1 MATSLYRK
9 LIKANYPK
17 DGIYHH
23 CSDLYVHVNAL
34 TCKIV
39 NEWIKENGLEKSLF
53 VDTFIDEIDGRL
65 MYDVAFAYDPWWEER
80 KIGQMYDYQIY
91 ENLRKR
97 FISEDIWGLEDGENL
112 TEAERENIA
121 EKVIWMLDKNDNY
134 LEIYWD
140 AVKRALND
148 YLKQRK

>member
-1 MATSLYRK
+1 
-9 LIKANYPK
+9 
-17 DGIYHH
+17 
-23 CSDLYVHVNAL
+23 
-34 TCKIV
+34 
-39 NEWIKENGLEKSLF
+39 
-53 VDTFIDEIDGRL
+53 
-65 MYDVAFAYDPWWEER
+65 
-80 KIGQMYDYQIY
+80 MYDYQIY

-97 FISEDIWGLEDGENL
+97 FIAEDIWGLEDGENL

-134 LEIYWD
+134 LEIHWD

>member
-39 NEWIKENGLEKSLF
+39 KEWVKENGYENIAKPPLLE
-53 VDTFIDEIDGRL
+53 TFIDEIDGRL
-65 MYDVAFAYDPWWEER
+65 MYDVAFAYDPWWQER
-80 KIGQMYDYQIY
+80 
-91 ENLRKR
+91 
-97 FISEDIWGLEDGENL
+97 GL
-112 TEAERENIA
+112 
-121 EKVIWMLDKNDNY
+121 
-134 LEIYWD
+134 
-140 AVKRALND
+140 
-148 YLKQRK
+148 